1 MHAIIGFDFCIEM
14 FNLVSHLFLPFLP
27 SGFLHNPLSFPQ
39 VPVLFVETQILEA
52 VLVGPAGGE
61 QLLRIS
67 LNLPMV
73 KYCNPTKG
81 PCVAPNNLM
90 SEIENPLIR
99 LAIRQIKAPNNL
111 VELNSGVLSAKRN

>member
-52 VLVGPAGGE
+52 VLVGPAGCE

-73 KYCNPTKG
+73 LPVIMV
-81 PCVAPNNLM
+81 PISLP
-90 SEIENPLIR
+90 
-99 LAIRQIKAPNNL
+99 
-111 VELNSGVLSAKRN
+111 VLEFNCIVCHLRSMISASFSL